1 MSVCTVLGGNV
12 NWEIVGALGEIV
24 AAVAVVASLI
34 YLGRQFRLA
43 STQAVQDT
51 YQQTVNSFSASKEN
65 AELAYRG
72 SYQLDSL
79 SVEERFHYMMLLSSL
94 YNTAS
99 LCWELHQKGVI
110 SDAAL
115 RRTLV
120 ACYHYYTS
128 EGGQAFWKGE
138 LSGIPIRNV
147 FPDGFVDHIETE
159 SEKIIPKKA
168 T

>member
-1 MSVCTVLGGNV
+1 M
-12 NWEIVGALGEIV
+12 NWEIAGALGEIV
-24 AAVAVVASLI
+24 AAMAVVASLI
-34 YLGRQFRLA
+34 YLGRQFRIA

-65 AELAYRG
+65 AELIFRG
-72 SYQLDSL
+72 SYELDSL
-79 SVEERFHYMMLLSSL
+79 NPTERFHYMMLLSGL
-94 YNTAS
+94 YSTAS
-99 LCWELHQKGVI
+99 LCWEQHQKGVI

-128 EGGQAFWKGE
+128 EGGQAFWNGE

-147 FPDGFVDHIETE
+147 YPDGFVDHIENE
-159 SEKIIPKKA
+159 SAKIVSQPA

>member
-1 MSVCTVLGGNV
+1 M
-12 NWEIVGALGEIV
+12 NWEIAGSTGEIVGA
-24 AAVAVVASLI
+24 AAVVASLI
-34 YLGRQFRLA
+34 YLARQFRLA

-65 AELAYRG
+65 AELVYRG
-72 SYQLDSL
+72 SYELDSL
-79 SVEERFHYMMLLSSL
+79 SAEERFHYMMLLPGL

-99 LCWELHQKGVI
+99 LCREQHQKGVI

-120 ACYHYYTS
+120 ASYHFYAS

-138 LSGIPIRNV
+138 LSGIPIRIV

-159 SEKIIPKKA
+159 SSKIMHEKS